1 MRTKRGLYLGVA
13 AVAIALAFGVTVTP
27 GSAQQNTAAVS
38 IGNTDIGGV
47 VTGPNGP
54 EAGVWV
60 IAETTDLPTKMNKTV
75 VTDDQGR
82 YVIPDLP
89 KANYTVWARGYGLV
103 DSAKTT
109 SEPGKIVNIT
119 AVSAPNA
126 AAAAEYYPAIYWFS
140 MLNIPGKEM
149 FPGTG
154 PNGNGMATQMKS
166 QLQWVDQMKTNG
178 C

>member
-1 MRTKRGLYLGVA
+1 
-13 AVAIALAFGVTVTP
+13 
-27 GSAQQNTAAVS
+27 
-38 IGNTDIGGV
+38 
-47 VTGPNGP
+47 
-54 EAGVWV
+54 
-60 IAETTDLPTKMNKTV
+60 
-75 VTDDQGR
+75 
-82 YVIPDLP
+82 
-89 KANYTVWARGYGLV
+89 
-103 DSAKTT
+103 
-109 SEPGKIVNIT
+109 IVNIT

-178 C
+178 CYACHQLGNKATRVTPKELGTLKTSVEAWDRRVQSGQGMLGMANAL